1 MNIMKIA
8 KLLAVAL
15 LSFITSCSND
25 DSKSSP
31 DKKILTQQK
40 LDAALSNFP
49 GVSLSV
55 KTASESYTLVAGDAV
70 TNEKPMAT
78 SALHYM
84 QSISKT
90 FTAVAVLK
98 LKEEGKINLDAK
110 VNTYLPNI
118 CNNLPNGNIITVRQL
133 LNMTSGLPDYLDNDQ
148 FLNDVVTGPLPMT
161 SEKVLSYVYDQP
173 AKFAPGA
180 SFGYCNI
187 NYHLLAIIID
197 RVTPNGH
204 RRYITDKIINAI
216 GLSNTYYIAGSA
228 STVAP
233 EGTTDNYLE
242 IDGTFSDVSELQLG
256 TVLTFIG
263 DDGIVASVQDIAGF
277 YYKLLHDKT
286 VLSPAS
292 LEEMKAAVSYQST
305 PIYGLGLHFYK
316 TNGGLQAVGHEG
328 SGAGAGA
335 YAFYFPSKNTSVV
348 LCTNVGTLTDTKKEE
363 QLLALWEGIIGILL
377 E

>member
-1 MNIMKIA
+1 MK
-8 KLLAVAL
+8 KFLLLVVVTL
-15 LSFITSCSND
+15 ITSCSHD
-25 DSKSSP
+25 DSKPST
-31 DKKILTQQK
+31 DKKALAQQK
-40 LDAALSNFP
+40 LDKALSNFP
-49 GVSLSV
+49 GLSLSV
-55 KTASESYTLVAGDAV
+55 NTASENYTLVAGDAV
-70 TNEKPMAT
+70 IKEKAMAT

-98 LKEEGKINLDAK
+98 LKEEGEINLDAK
-110 VNTYLPNI
+110 VNTYLPDI
-118 CNNLPNGNIITVRQL
+118 CNKLPNGNIITVRQL

-148 FLNDVVTGPLPMT
+148 FLNDVVSGPLPMT
-161 SEKVLSYVYDQP
+161 SEQVLSYVYNQP

-187 NYHLLAIIID
+187 NYHLLALIID
-197 RVTPNGH
+197 SVTPNGH
-204 RRYITDKIINAI
+204 QKYITDKIINAI

-228 STVAP
+228 NTTAP
-233 EGTTDNYLE
+233 EGTTANYLE
-242 IDGTFSDVSELQLG
+242 VDGTFTDVSELQLG

-263 DDGIVASVQDIAGF
+263 DDGIVASVQDISRF
-277 YYKLLHDKT
+277 YYKLLHDET

-292 LEEMKAAVSYQST
+292 LKEMKIAVSYQST

-316 TNGGLQAVGHEG
+316 TNGGLQAIGHEG

-348 LCTNVGTLTDTKKEE
+348 LCTNVGTLTDTIKEE
-363 QLLALWEGIIGILL
+363 QLLALWEEIIGILL

>member
-1 MNIMKIA
+1 MKIT

-15 LSFITSCSND
+15 LFFISSCSND
-25 DSKSSP
+25 DSKPSS
-31 DKKILTQQK
+31 DKKALVQQK
-40 LDAALSNFP
+40 LDAALSKFP

-70 TNEKPMAT
+70 INEKPMT
-78 SALHYM
+78 SSALHYM
-84 QSISKT
+84 QSIAKT
-90 FTAVAVLK
+90 FIAVAILK

-110 VNTYLPNI
+110 VNLYLPNI
-118 CNNLPNGNIITVRQL
+118 CNTLPNGNIITVRQL

-148 FLNDVVTGPLPMT
+148 FLSDVVAGPLPMT
-161 SEKVLSYVYDQP
+161 SEQVLGYVYDQP
-173 AKFAPGA
+173 AKFEPGT

-187 NYHLLAIIID
+187 NYHLLALIID
-197 RVTPNGH
+197 SVIPNGH
-204 RRYITDKIINAI
+204 RTYITDKIMNTI
-216 GLSNTYYIAGSA
+216 GLSNTHYIAGSA
-228 STVAP
+228 STSAP
-233 EGTTDNYLE
+233 EGTTANYLE
-242 IDGTFSDVSELQLG
+242 IDGTFTDVSELQLG

-277 YYKLLHDKT
+277 YYRLLHDKT

-292 LEEMKAAVSYQST
+292 LEEMKVAVSYQST

-316 TNGGLQAVGHEG
+316 TNGGLQAIGHEG

-335 YAFYFPSKNTSVV
+335 YAFYFPSKNTSIV
-348 LCTNVGTLTDTKKEE
+348 LCTNAGTLTDTIKEE
-363 QLLALWEGIIGILL
+363 QLLALWEEIIGILL

>member
-1 MNIMKIA
+1 MK
-8 KLLAVAL
+8 KFLLLAVVI
-15 LSFITSCSND
+15 FITSCSND
-25 DSKSSP
+25 DSNASP
-31 DKKILTQQK
+31 DSKALVQQK
-40 LDAALSNFP
+40 LNTALSNFP
-49 GVSLSV
+49 GLSLSV

-70 TNEKPMAT
+70 INEKPMAA

-148 FLNDVVTGPLPMT
+148 FLNDVVAEPLPMT
-161 SEKVLSYVYDQP
+161 SEQVLSYVYNQP

-187 NYHLLAIIID
+187 NYHLLALIID

-204 RRYITDKIINAI
+204 RKYITDKIINAI

-228 STVAP
+228 STTAP
-233 EGTTDNYLE
+233 KGTTANYVE
-242 IDGTFSDVSELQLG
+242 INSTFTDVSELQLG
-256 TVLTFIG
+256 IVLTFIG

-292 LEEMKAAVSYQST
+292 LEEMKVAVSYQNT

-316 TNGGLQAVGHEG
+316 TNGGLQAIGHEG
-328 SGAGAGA
+328 SGVGAGA

-348 LCTNVGTLTDTKKEE
+348 LCTNAGTLIDAIKEK
-363 QLLALWEGIIGILL
+363 QLLALYEEIIGILL

>member
-1 MNIMKIA
+1 MK
-8 KLLAVAL
+8 KFLLLAVVT
-15 LSFITSCSND
+15 FITSCSND
-25 DSKSSP
+25 DSEPSP
-31 DKKILTQQK
+31 DKKALAQQK
-40 LDAALSNFP
+40 LEAALSNFP
-49 GVSLSV
+49 GLSLSV
-55 KTASESYTLVAGDAV
+55 KTPSESYALVAGNAV
-70 TNEKPMAT
+70 INEKPMAT

-110 VNTYLPNI
+110 VNTYLPDI
-118 CNNLPNGNIITVRQL
+118 CNKLPNGNIITVRQL
-133 LNMTSGLPDYLDNDQ
+133 LNMTSGLPDYLDSEA
-148 FLNDVVTGPLPMT
+148 FLNDLVAGPLHMT
-161 SEKVLSYVYDQP
+161 SEQVLSYLYDQP
-173 AKFAPGA
+173 AKFVPGA

-197 RVTPNGH
+197 SVTPNGH

-228 STVAP
+228 STAAP
-233 EGTTDNYLE
+233 QGTTANYLE
-242 IDGTFSDVSELQLG
+242 IDGTFTDVSELQLG

-277 YYKLLHDKT
+277 YYKLLHDKM
-286 VLSPAS
+286 VLSPIS
-292 LEEMKAAVSYQST
+292 LEEMKVAVNYQGT

-316 TNGGLQAVGHEG
+316 SNGGLQAIGHEG

-335 YAFYFPSKNTSVV
+335 YAFYFPSRNTSLV
-348 LCTNVGTLTDTKKEE
+348 LCTNTGTLTDTIKEE
-363 QLLALWEGIIGILL
+363 QLLALWEQIIGILL

>member
-1 MNIMKIA
+1 MKIA

>member
-1 MNIMKIA
+1 MKIV

-15 LSFITSCSND
+15 LLFITSCSND
-25 DSKSSP
+25 DSKPSP
-31 DKKILTQQK
+31 DKKALVQKK
-40 LDAALSNFP
+40 LDAALSKFP

-55 KTASESYTLVAGDAV
+55 KTVSENYTLVAGDAV
-70 TNEKPMAT
+70 INEKPMDA

-98 LKEEGKINLDAK
+98 LKEEGKINLDAR
-110 VNTYLPNI
+110 VNTYLPDI

-148 FLNDVVTGPLPMT
+148 SLNDVVAGPLPMT
-161 SEKVLSYVYDQP
+161 SEQVLSYVYNQP
-173 AKFAPGA
+173 ANFSPGA

-187 NYHLLAIIID
+187 NYHLLALIID
-197 RVTPNGH
+197 SVTTNGH
-204 RRYITDKIINAI
+204 RAYITDKVINAI

-228 STVAP
+228 STAAP
-233 EGTTDNYLE
+233 VGTTANYLE
-242 IDGTFSDVSELQLG
+242 MDGTFTDVSELQLG

-263 DDGIVASVQDIAGF
+263 DDGIVASVQDIAEF
-277 YYKLLHDKT
+277 YYKLLHDET
-286 VLSPAS
+286 VLSPSA
-292 LEEMKAAVSYQST
+292 LEEMKVTVSYQNT

-316 TNGGLQAVGHEG
+316 TNSGLQAIGHEG

-335 YAFYFPSKNTSVV
+335 YAFYFPSKSTSVV
-348 LCTNVGTLTDTKKEE
+348 LCANAGTLINPVKEE
-363 QLLALWEGIIGILL
+363 QLQALWEEITGILL
-377 E
+377 NI

>member
-1 MNIMKIA
+1 MK
-8 KLLAVAL
+8 KFLLLAVVT
-15 LSFITSCSND
+15 FITSCSND
-25 DSKSSP
+25 DSKPSP
-31 DKKILTQQK
+31 DKKVLAQQK
-40 LDAALSNFP
+40 LEAALSNFP
-49 GVSLSV
+49 GLSLSV
-55 KTASESYTLVAGDAV
+55 KTASESYTLVAGNAV
-70 TNEKPMAT
+70 INEKPMAS

-110 VNTYLPNI
+110 VNNYLPDI
-118 CNNLPNGNIITVRQL
+118 CNKLPNGNIITVRQL
-133 LNMTSGLPDYLDNDQ
+133 LNMTSGLPDYLDSEE
-148 FLNDVVTGPLPMT
+148 FLNDLVAGPLPMT
-161 SEKVLSYVYDQP
+161 SEQVLSYVYDQP

-197 RVTPNGH
+197 SVTPNGH

-228 STVAP
+228 STAAP
-233 EGTTDNYLE
+233 QGTTANYLE
-242 IDGTFSDVSELQLG
+242 IDGTFTDVSELQLG

-286 VLSPAS
+286 LLSPVS
-292 LEEMKAAVSYQST
+292 LEEMKVAVNYQDT

-316 TNGGLQAVGHEG
+316 TNSGLQAIGHEG

-348 LCTNVGTLTDTKKEE
+348 LCTNAGTLTDTIKEE
-363 QLLALWEGIIGILL
+363 QLLALWEQIIGILL

>member
-1 MNIMKIA
+1 MKIA
-8 KLLAVAL
+8 KLFAAAL
-15 LSFITSCSND
+15 LFFITSCSND
-25 DSKSSP
+25 DSKPLP
-31 DKKILTQQK
+31 DKKALLQTK

-55 KTASESYTLVAGDAV
+55 KTVSENYTLVAGDAV
-70 TNEKPMAT
+70 INEKPMDT

-110 VNTYLPNI
+110 VNTYLPDI

-148 FLNDVVTGPLPMT
+148 FFNDVFAGPLPMT
-161 SEKVLSYVYDQP
+161 NEQVLSYVYNQP
-173 AKFAPGA
+173 AKFTPGS

-187 NYHLLAIIID
+187 NYNLLALIID
-197 RVTPNGH
+197 SVTPNGH
-204 RRYITDKIINAI
+204 RRYIKDKIINAI

-228 STVAP
+228 STAVP
-233 EGTTDNYLE
+233 EGTTANYLE
-242 IDGTFSDVSELQLG
+242 IDGTFTDVGELQLG

-263 DDGIVASVQDIAGF
+263 DDGIVASVQDIAEF
-277 YYKLLHDKT
+277 YYKLLHDET
-286 VLSPAS
+286 VLSPAA
-292 LEEMKAAVSYQST
+292 LEEMKVTVSYQTT

-316 TNGGLQAVGHEG
+316 TNGGLQAIGHEG

-348 LCTNVGTLTDTKKEE
+348 LCTNAGTLTDPIKEE
-363 QLLALWEGIIGILL
+363 QLLALWEEIIGVLL

>member
-1 MNIMKIA
+1 MKIV
-8 KLLAVAL
+8 KLFAAAL
-15 LSFITSCSND
+15 LFFITSCSND
-25 DSKSSP
+25 DSKPLP
-31 DKKILTQQK
+31 DTKAQVQAK

-55 KTASESYTLVAGDAV
+55 KTVYEHYTLFAGDAV
-70 TNEKPMAT
+70 INEKPMDA

-110 VNTYLPNI
+110 VNTYLPDI

-133 LNMTSGLPDYLDNDQ
+133 LNMTSGLPDYLDSDQ
-148 FLNDVVTGPLPMT
+148 FFNDVFAGPLPMT
-161 SEKVLSYVYDQP
+161 SEQVLNYVYNQP
-173 AKFAPGA
+173 AKFTPGA

-187 NYHLLAIIID
+187 NYHLLALIID
-197 RVTPNGH
+197 SVTPNGH
-204 RRYITDKIINAI
+204 RTYITDEIINAI

-228 STVAP
+228 STAAP
-233 EGTTDNYLE
+233 EGTTANYLE
-242 IDGTFSDVSELQLG
+242 TDGTFTDVGQLQLG

-263 DDGIVASVQDIAGF
+263 DDGIVASVQDIAEF
-277 YYKLLHDKT
+277 YYKLLHDQT
-286 VLSPAS
+286 VLLPAA
-292 LEEMKAAVSYQST
+292 LEEMKVTVSYQAT

-316 TNGGLQAVGHEG
+316 TNGGLQAIGHEG

-348 LCTNVGTLTDTKKEE
+348 LCTNAGTLIDPVKEE
-363 QLLALWEGIIGILL
+363 QLVALWEEIIAILL

>member
-1 MNIMKIA
+1 MKIA
-8 KLLAVAL
+8 KLFAAAL
-15 LSFITSCSND
+15 LFFITSCSND
-25 DSKSSP
+25 DSKP
-31 DKKILTQQK
+31 LLDKKALVQTK

-55 KTASESYTLVAGDAV
+55 KTVSENYTLVAGEAV
-70 TNEKPMAT
+70 INEKPMAP

-148 FLNDVVTGPLPMT
+148 FLNDVVAGPLPMT
-161 SEKVLSYVYDQP
+161 SEQVLSYVYNQP
-173 AKFAPGA
+173 ANFPPGT

-187 NYHLLAIIID
+187 NYHLLALIID
-197 RVTPNGH
+197 SVTPNGH
-204 RRYITDKIINAI
+204 RTYITDKIINAI

-228 STVAP
+228 TTAAP
-233 EGTTDNYLE
+233 EGTTANYLE
-242 IDGTFSDVSELQLG
+242 IDGTFTDVSELQLG

-263 DDGIVASVQDIAGF
+263 DDGIVASGHDIAEF
-277 YYKLLHDKT
+277 YYKLLHDET
-286 VLSPAS
+286 LLSPAA
-292 LEEMKAAVSYQST
+292 LEEMKVTVSYQTT

-316 TNGGLQAVGHEG
+316 TNDGLQAIGHEG

-335 YAFYFPSKNTSVV
+335 YAFYFPSKNTSAV
-348 LCTNVGTLTDTKKEE
+348 LCTNVGTLTDPIKEE
-363 QLLALWEGIIGILL
+363 QLLALWEEIIGVLL

>member
-1 MNIMKIA
+1 MK
-8 KLLAVAL
+8 KFLLLAVVI
-15 LSFITSCSND
+15 FFTSCLCDD
-25 DSKSSP
+25 DSNPSP
-31 DKKILTQQK
+31 DKKALAQQK
-40 LDAALSNFP
+40 LDTALSKFP
-49 GVSLSV
+49 GLSLSV
-55 KTASESYTLVAGDAV
+55 KTASENYTLVAGDAV
-70 TNEKPMAT
+70 INEKPMTAST
-78 SALHYM
+78 LHYM

-110 VNTYLPNI
+110 VNTYLPDI
-118 CNNLPNGNIITVRQL
+118 CNKLPNGNIITVRQL
-133 LNMTSGLPDYLDNDQ
+133 LNMTSGLPDYLDNNQ
-148 FLNDVVTGPLPMT
+148 FLNDVFAGPLPMA
-161 SEKVLSYVYDQP
+161 SEQVLSYVYDQP

-187 NYHLLAIIID
+187 NYHLLALIID
-197 RVTPNGH
+197 SVTSNGH
-204 RRYITDKIINAI
+204 RTYITEKIINAT

-228 STVAP
+228 STTAP
-233 EGTTDNYLE
+233 QGTTANYLE
-242 IDGTFSDVSELQLG
+242 ADGTFNDVSELQLG

-286 VLSPAS
+286 LLSPAS
-292 LEEMKAAVSYQST
+292 LEEMKIAVSYQNT
-305 PIYGLGLHFYK
+305 PIYGLGLQFYK
-316 TNGGLQAVGHEG
+316 TNGGLQAIGHEG

-348 LCTNVGTLTDTKKEE
+348 LCTNVGTLIDSIKEG
-363 QLLALWEGIIGILL
+363 QLLALWEEIIGILL

>member
-1 MNIMKIA
+1 MKIA

-161 SEKVLSYVYDQP
+161 SEQVLSYVYDQP

-363 QLLALWEGIIGILL
+363 QLLALWEEIIGILL

>member
-1 MNIMKIA
+1 MKIA

-15 LSFITSCSND
+15 LFFITSCSND
-25 DSKSSP
+25 DSKPSP
-31 DKKILTQQK
+31 DKKALAQQK

-55 KTASESYTLVAGDAV
+55 KTASENYTLVAGDAV
-70 TNEKPMAT
+70 INDKPMAV

-98 LKEEGKINLDAK
+98 LKEEGRINLDAK
-110 VNTYLPNI
+110 VNTYLPDI
-118 CNNLPNGNIITVRQL
+118 CNNLPNGNIITVRQM

-148 FLNDVVTGPLPMT
+148 FLNDVVAGPLPMT
-161 SEKVLSYVYDQP
+161 SEQILSYVYDQP

-187 NYHLLAIIID
+187 NYHLLAMIID

-204 RRYITDKIINAI
+204 RTYITDKIIKAI

-228 STVAP
+228 VTAAP
-233 EGTTDNYLE
+233 EGTTANYLE
-242 IDGTFSDVSELQLG
+242 ADGTFNDVSELQLG

-263 DDGIVASVQDIAGF
+263 DDGIVASAQDMAGF
-277 YYKLLHDKT
+277 CYKLLHDET
-286 VLSPAS
+286 LLSPAS
-292 LEEMKAAVSYQST
+292 LEEMKVAVCYQGT

-316 TNGGLQAVGHEG
+316 TNGGLQAIGHEG

-335 YAFYFPSKNTSVV
+335 YAFYFPSKNSSIV
-348 LCTNVGTLTDTKKEE
+348 LCTNAGTLLDPVKEE
-363 QLLALWEGIIGILL
+363 QLLALWEEIIGILL